1 MVRSFAI
8 NESNL
13 SGANS
18 FVYTIIIAD
27 LLPLCQTLNLY
38 KLLTTKTIRHQAGQH
53 EDNNTMTR
61 GSQPF
66 MGEKILKDMQ
76 KVGENRM
83 HRMIACTKS
92 DGHPGIDIF
101 EDRSAKTT
109 ILLLLTRYG

>member
-1 MVRSFAI
+1 
-8 NESNL
+8 
-13 SGANS
+13 
-18 FVYTIIIAD
+18 
-27 LLPLCQTLNLY
+27 
-38 KLLTTKTIRHQAGQH
+38 
-53 EDNNTMTR
+53 
-61 GSQPF
+61 